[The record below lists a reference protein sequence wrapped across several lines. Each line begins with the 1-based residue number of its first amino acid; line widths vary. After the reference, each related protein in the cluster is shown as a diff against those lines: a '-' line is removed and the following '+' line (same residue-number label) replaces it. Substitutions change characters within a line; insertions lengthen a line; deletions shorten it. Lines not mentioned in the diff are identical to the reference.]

1 MTARVSR
8 VAWVSRHAPLPAQLA
23 EIARLFPGA
32 VLVDAGA
39 HFRNAEELVAR
50 LDAAGAGA
58 AVVVLPL
65 SMIARAVE
73 LRPDI
78 LWIWSEM
85 APVHGDCPGP
95 DSCALFDMETDAWL
109 PGAWGEPGRHVRFV
123 GFRRITEVR
132 VVLEPL
138 EPVSEGGGSS

>member
-1 MTARVSR
+1 MTARIR
-8 VAWVSRHAPLPAQLA
+8 RIAWVSRHAPLPAQLA

-32 VLVDAGA
+32 TLVDAGA
-39 HFRNAEELVAR
+39 HFRNERELVAR
-50 LDAAGAGA
+50 LEAAGAGA

-85 APVHGDCPGP
+85 SQVHGDCPGP
-95 DSCALFDMETDAWL
+95 DSCPLFNPETDAWL
-109 PGAWGEPGRHVRFV
+109 PGARGEPGRHVRFV
-123 GFRRITEVR
+123 GFRRIAEVR

-138 EPVSEGGGSS
+138 EPAGAGGETA

>member
-32 VLVDAGA
+32 TLVDAGA
-39 HFRNAEELVAR
+39 HFRNTEELVAR
-50 LDAAGAGA
+50 LDAVGADA

-78 LWIWSEM
+78 LWVWPEM
-85 APVHGDCPGP
+85 VQVHGDCPGP
-95 DSCALFDMETDAWL
+95 DSCALFDRETDAWL

-123 GFRRITEVR
+123 GFRRIAEVR

-138 EPVSEGGGSS
+138 EPAAEGGGTA

>member
-1 MTARVSR
+1 MTAVRR
-8 VAWVSRHAPLPAQLA
+8 IAWVSRHAPLPAQLR

-32 VLVDAGA
+32 TLVDAGA
-39 HFRNAEELVAR
+39 HFRNAEDLITR
-50 LDAAGAGA
+50 LDDLGADA

-78 LWIWSEM
+78 QWIWSEM
-85 APVHGDCPGP
+85 AQVHEGCPGP
-95 DSCALFDMETDAWL
+95 DYCPLFDPETDAWL
-109 PGAWGEPGRHVRFV
+109 PGARGEPGRHVRFI
-123 GFRRITEVR
+123 GFRRIAEVR

-138 EPVSEGGGSS
+138 EPAGAGGEPS

>member
-1 MTARVSR
+1 MTAVRKI
-8 VAWVSRHAPLPAQLA
+8 AWVSRHAPLPAQLA

-39 HFRNAEELVAR
+39 HFRNTEELVAR
-50 LDAAGAGA
+50 LDAVGADA

-85 APVHGDCPGP
+85 SPVHGDCPGP
-95 DSCALFDMETDAWL
+95 DSCPLFNPETDAWL
-109 PGAWGEPGRHVRFV
+109 PGARGEPGRHVRFM
-123 GFRRITEVR
+123 GFRRIAEVR

-138 EPVSEGGGSS
+138 EPAGAGGEPS

>member
-1 MTARVSR
+1 MNLRR
-8 VAWVSRHAPLPAQLA
+8 IAWVSRHAPLPAQLR

-32 VLVDAGA
+32 TLADAGS
-39 HFRNAEELVAR
+39 HFRNERELIAR
-50 LDAAGAGA
+50 LDAVGADA

-73 LRPDI
+73 QGPDI

-85 APVHGDCPGP
+85 AQVHEGCPGP
-95 DSCALFDMETDAWL
+95 GSCQLFDLETDAWL
-109 PGAWGEPGRHVRFV
+109 PGARGEPGRHVRFI
-123 GFRRITEVR
+123 GFRRIAEVR

-138 EPVSEGGGSS
+138 EPAGARGEPG